1 MTEHVKLPLWLR
13 IFYLVFGVAIV
24 GFALIVF
31 INIPLVFIN
40 EILILGIAIT
50 AVSIPRLLA
59 GLFDK
64 RLTKS
69 LKIFNIIVG
78 LLILPLGI
86 IAIIWTS
93 LDFLIL
99 IGILALA
106 IMMIGILGIL
116 QGVEDKSKVRI
127 YRIAVNLIGFILIGL
142 AATVL
147 IMDSMLSNLVL
158 VSLLSTCLLIIGL
171 RRLVEG
177 IVDYRI
183 FKQPEQSSY

>member
-1 MTEHVKLPLWLR
+1 MDDKVKLPLWLR
-13 IFYLVFGVAIV
+13 IFYLVFGVVII
-24 GFALIVF
+24 GFAVIVF
-31 INIPLVFIN
+31 INIPLVFIDN
-40 EILILGIAIT
+40 ILILGIAIT

-69 LKIFNIIVG
+69 LKTFNVIVG
-78 LLILPLGI
+78 LLILPIGI

-93 LDFLIL
+93 LGFLIL
-99 IGILALA
+99 IDILALA

-127 YRIAVNLIGFILIGL
+127 YRVTINLIGFILIGL

-147 IMDSMLSNLVL
+147 IMDSIFTDLVL
-158 VSLLSTCLLIIGL
+158 VSLLSTGLLIIGL

-177 IVDYRI
+177 IVDHRI
-183 FKQPEQSSY
+183 FKQPHT

>member
-1 MTEHVKLPLWLR
+1 MSEHVKLPLWLR
-13 IFYLVFGVAIV
+13 IFYLVFGVTIV

-31 INIPLVFIN
+31 INIPLVFIDN
-40 EILILGIAIT
+40 ILILGIAIT

-59 GLFDK
+59 GIFDK

-69 LKIFNIIVG
+69 LRIFNIIVG
-78 LLILPLGI
+78 LLILPVGI

-93 LDFLIL
+93 LDFLVL
-99 IGILALA
+99 IDILALA

-127 YRIAVNLIGFILIGL
+127 YRVTINFVGFILISL

-147 IMDSMLSNLVL
+147 IMDSIFTDLVL
-158 VSLLSTCLLIIGL
+158 VSLLSTGLLIIGL

-183 FKQPEQSSY
+183 FKQPENSSY